1 MKIER
6 IKHRQAAWI
15 ISAILLSGGLITF
28 PRELV
33 RISGKDAWTCFVL
46 PFMFAFLIIYLYTRM
61 MKYKPGKHIFSIV
74 TDSFGTIIGN
84 GINLILILYFWM
96 LLSRDITSLSFFLN
110 STILTE
116 TPREMIIWL
125 LGPVLLYYGKLGFEP
140 VARVNDFSLPFMV
153 VILIFLPLLVSNEI
167 KPELLMPTF
176 TGDPHALLYGNVA
189 NLGWVGDLFVIGSFL
204 HKLQDGA
211 KTRVYLRIGTV
222 VGMALLVMG
231 IFLNLCVMG
240 PNITGRVL
248 YPYHVM
254 VEQIQITDFM
264 DRLETLIYVLWF
276 PVYFVNTAVF
286 AIALFV
292 GFSHLAN
299 NVHYRQFSGVTSWL
313 IVITSVFAY
322 NSIIELTNF
331 INYSLTFIVLFV
343 ITPIIVITLLRLMW
357 MNANS
362 SQAKPNSPRKPYNI
376 WTYVSHGLVFLFA
389 VIVIIGQTFALDM
402 PTVGTVGMIAV
413 ALVILG
419 LVVCTFLEWYRYMQ
433 EEKYSPSHD
442 KN

>member
-1 MKIER
+1 MKIKR

-153 VILIFLPLLVSNEI
+153 VMLIFLPLLVSNEI

-176 TGDPHALLYGNVA
+176 TGDPHALLYGNVV
-189 NLGWVGDLFVIGSFL
+189 NLGWVGDCL
-204 HKLQDGA
+204 
-211 KTRVYLRIGTV
+211 
-222 VGMALLVMG
+222 
-231 IFLNLCVMG
+231 
-240 PNITGRVL
+240 
-248 YPYHVM
+248 
-254 VEQIQITDFM
+254 
-264 DRLETLIYVLWF
+264 
-276 PVYFVNTAVF
+276 
-286 AIALFV
+286 
-292 GFSHLAN
+292 
-299 NVHYRQFSGVTSWL
+299 
-313 IVITSVFAY
+313 
-322 NSIIELTNF
+322 
-331 INYSLTFIVLFV
+331 
-343 ITPIIVITLLRLMW
+343 
-357 MNANS
+357 
-362 SQAKPNSPRKPYNI
+362 
-376 WTYVSHGLVFLFA
+376 
-389 VIVIIGQTFALDM
+389 
-402 PTVGTVGMIAV
+402 
-413 ALVILG
+413 
-419 LVVCTFLEWYRYMQ
+419 
-433 EEKYSPSHD
+433 
-442 KN
+442 